1 MEDTLKELCREARDR
16 QNITIQDLADETGIS
31 ISTIGN
37 FFASKSKAPNVYN
50 AGAICAALGV
60 SLDRYFGIT
69 EKLSPEDQIAQLQHN
84 HQSELEIAH
93 MKGCMEQMEK
103 TIDYQ
108 RKKARLNKFAI
119 YGLMLVCSMFMAVIV
134 GYIFFDY
141 RVPNQGLIQGG
152 EAGVFAWIVFLL
164 LAVGIGIFAA
174 VFIISLR
181 DTKEHIPTLD
191 I

>member
-1 MEDTLKELCREARDR
+1 M
-16 QNITIQDLADETGIS
+16 
-31 ISTIGN
+31 
-37 FFASKSKAPNVYN
+37 
-50 AGAICAALGV
+50 

-69 EKLSPEDQIAQLQHN
+69 ETLSPEDQIAQLQRN
-84 HQSELEIAH
+84 HKSELEIAH
-93 MKGCMEQMEK
+93 LNGCMEQMEK

-141 RVPNQGLIQGG
+141 RVPNQGLIQSG

-181 DTKEHIPTLD
+181 DTKEHTPTLD

>member
-1 MEDTLKELCREARDR
+1 MEDTLKELYREARDR

-69 EKLSPEDQIAQLQHN
+69 ETLSPEDQIAQLQRN

-93 MKGCMEQMEK
+93 MKGCMEQMAK

-108 RKKARLNKFAI
+108 RKKARLTKFAI

-141 RVPNQGLIQGG
+141 RVPNQGLIQSG

-181 DTKEHIPTLD
+181 DTKEHTPTLD